1 MQVAVER
8 RPGSIVALTVTVE
21 PAVIE
26 ERMEQLFRKHAQRIR
41 IPGFRPGKAP
51 RAMLEQQINRGA
63 LLQDAIEAVINT
75 TYKEALREQNIEP
88 LEQGEIADLNTAEDL
103 TLTYTVTVSIRPEV
117 TLPPYTDLE
126 VKHPAT
132 QVGEEQVNAEIER
145 LRERTADFA
154 EITEEGIQKG
164 DYVTIDYTM
173 TVNGEPYP
181 EGDTTGYPLE
191 VGTDT
196 FFPELN
202 ESLLGV
208 KQGDTTTL
216 TTDYPENYSNKDL
229 AGKKAEFTIIVQQV
243 RRVTKPEA
251 SDEWV
256 QSISQG
262 ALNSLDEL
270 RERVKNNLQLMA
282 AEADHDQ
289 IRNELVRK
297 VVENAELDIPELM
310 AEEQFE
316 HQMHDLEHRLS
327 HERMSM
333 EEYAEM
339 SGRTIEQIE
348 NEQRILARDMVRR
361 SLVLQ
366 EIARRENITVTDE
379 DVDAMLTISAREG
392 QNAKELRKD
401 LEKSGRMQSLES
413 RLFHEKVLSYLEGH
427 AKIDTSEGAAEEP
440 KAEEAVAEKP
450 AKKASKPRKKATAE
464 PAPAEDA
471 E

>member
-8 RPGSIVALTVTVE
+8 RPGSKVALTVTVE
-21 PAVIE
+21 PAVLE
-26 ERMEQLFRKHAQRIR
+26 ERTDQLFRKQAQRVK

-51 RAMLEQQINRGA
+51 RAMLEQYINRGA
-63 LLQDAIEAVINT
+63 LLQDAVEAVINT
-75 TYKEALREQNIEP
+75 TYKEAIREQNIEP
-88 LEQGEIADLNTAEDL
+88 LEQGEIEDINTADDM
-103 TLTYTVTVSIRPEV
+103 TLTYTVTVSVRPEI
-117 TLPPYTDLE
+117 TLPAYTGLE
-126 VKHPAT
+126 VTHPAT
-132 QVGEEQVNAEIER
+132 QVTEEQVVAEIDR
-145 LRERTADFA
+145 LRERTADFS
-154 EITEEGIQKG
+154 EITEEGIGTG

-191 VGTDT
+191 VGSDT

-216 TTDYPENYSNKDL
+216 TTTYPDNYSNKDL
-229 AGKKAEFTIIVQQV
+229 AGKKAEFAITVQQV

-251 SDEWV
+251 TDEWV
-256 QSISQG
+256 QAISQG
-262 ALNSLDEL
+262 TLNSVDEL
-270 RERVKNNLQLMA
+270 RDRVNSNLQMMA
-282 AEADHDQ
+282 AEADHEQ

-297 VVENAELDIPELM
+297 VVEGAELDIPETM

-316 HQMHDLEHRLS
+316 HQMHELEHRLS
-327 HERMSM
+327 NERMSL

-339 SGRTIEQIE
+339 SGRSQEQIE

-366 EIARRENITVTDE
+366 EIARRENITVSDE

-392 QNAKELRKD
+392 QNAKSLRKD
-401 LEKSGRMQSLES
+401 LEKSGRMHNLES
-413 RLFHEKVLSYLEGH
+413 RLFHEKVLSFLESH
-427 AKIDTSEGAAEEP
+427 AKIDTGESAAEAP
-440 KAEEAVAEKP
+440 KSEAVAAEKP
-450 AKKASKPRKKATAE
+450 VKKPRKPRKKADAKS
-464 PAPAEDA
+464 APAEEA